1 LLLNKKYQIELKN
14 AIDQG
19 FKLKGENGIMKK
31 KFINLNKD
39 IEDSKNDIMKLN
51 DSISNLKKEIEYYE
65 NKLFFLRKEVFIQI
79 INIIIKILYL

>member
-1 LLLNKKYQIELKN
+1 
-14 AIDQG
+14 
-19 FKLKGENGIMKK
+19 MKK

>member
-1 LLLNKKYQIELKN
+1 MLLNKKYQIELKN